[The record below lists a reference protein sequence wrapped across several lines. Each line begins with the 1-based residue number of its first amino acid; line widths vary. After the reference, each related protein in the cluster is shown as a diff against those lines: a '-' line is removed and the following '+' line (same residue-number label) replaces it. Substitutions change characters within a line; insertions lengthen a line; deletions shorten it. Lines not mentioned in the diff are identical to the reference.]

1 MNRSVRRRQQGLE
14 YGLYLLGMQAV
25 NYGIDKIPSVTLFGV
40 IAQALLYIGVIQ
52 VPWNSEDVCISAVKI
67 FKYRD
72 WRSFIFSNFEH
83 GSDMHLY
90 YNMVS
95 FILKGAYLERM
106 YGSVNFGILIGVIS
120 LGCSAL
126 YVGLSWILTQL
137 TADYSYYTT
146 CAIGFSAVLFAL
158 KVIVVCEERDRPHD
172 VGGLRV
178 PSRFAVWAELILI
191 HLLVPNASFVG
202 HLGGILV
209 GCIYC
214 YLPIGAVIDNII
226 YGITRKPI
234 IHEEAFY
241 FRRRS
246 MFFS

>member
-1 MNRSVRRRQQGLE
+1 MSRNVRRRQPGLE

-25 NYGIDKIPSVTLFGV
+25 NYGVDKIPPVTLLGV
-40 IAQALLYIGVIQ
+40 IVQALLYIGMIQ

-67 FKYRD
+67 IKYKD

-95 FILKGAYLERM
+95 FIFKGAYLEPM
-106 YGSVNFGILIGVIS
+106 YSSANFGILLGILS
-120 LGCSAL
+120 LGCSGM
-126 YVGLSWILTQL
+126 YVFLSWLLMQI

-158 KVIVVCEERDRPHD
+158 KVIVVCEERDRLHD
-172 VGGLRV
+172 VGGFRV
-178 PSRFAVWAELILI
+178 PSKFAVWAELVLI

-214 YLPIGAVIDNII
+214 YSFLGAIIDSKINMITGRPIV
-226 YGITRKPI
+226 
-234 IHEEAFY
+234 HEEAFY
-241 FRRRS
+241 RRRS
-246 MFFS
+246 SLFF